1 MELHDKN
8 LHKAQE
14 RMRNGDFKNA
24 AITFQR
30 VLKGNPYLTA
40 DEQIFLIRQI
50 CICYEH
56 LNKFSKIFKL
66 LARYVNK
73 FPSHSLSNM
82 YIRTVMSHYY
92 IMIGNFKKAI
102 EIGQQV
108 YKKLLPT
115 NEQRTFAL
123 IQRNLG
129 IAYLYTGQVQ
139 TAREF
144 LESSLHIFKR
154 LNETSNILF
163 SLSYLA
169 VVHEIYSNW
178 DTALE
183 YRKSVLK
190 TAKKLKIKKW
200 EIPALLNLA
209 LTYKQIG
216 RWKWAERLAKL
227 GISELQNDRPDSPH
241 SIRGKIILAG
251 IYIYQRRFAEASE
264 LLNSIIEVTPGE
276 SSKIDLYSL
285 YSKLG
290 QLKYLLKDYSDA
302 LTNYR
307 KAHRIIMKIAPE
319 SSDSAEICLLLS
331 ECYLDRGK
339 IAKARLYLEKA
350 LSLSQRLRKR
360 LYEAISYKIQA
371 RILLAEDNTNS
382 AIYYY
387 EKAIEILDE
396 IAEIYERGKTLL
408 EYGKFLS
415 RQGNYFQA
423 LRQLQKAEDLLKK
436 LPSEYWIANAHLA
449 MAENYCRANDYDLA
463 LKYIEMSRKVF
474 ERLKEKESLIE
485 VEKLRNKI
493 ENGMLEYAL
502 FRANKFAIPDEDI
515 GNMLSYLREKT
526 GSRSLILLSRENGSF
541 EIFKDIGATPGLKE
555 FVKQFVNERN
565 LRKPLLSTGMIN
577 QREFAF
583 LKKQQIGSFLFLPF
597 SQSDDSIV
605 LYLDKKEPFKQDE
618 MIFSVR
624 FSRALAAKLSELKQK
639 ELKEQNLQLIREL
652 RKREFPNIITKNSR
666 MLDILDLVDKIKD
679 DTTPVLIEG
688 ETGTG
693 KELIARAIHYRS
705 KRSSKPFVP
714 VDCGALPEGLA
725 ESLLFGHRKGAFTG
739 ALQDSPGFFEEAHKG
754 TLFLDEISNLSPK
767 VQAKLLRVLQDGTI
781 RRLGEHRSRK
791 VDVRIIAASN
801 VDLEEAVRKGDFRK
815 DLFYR
820 LKGIRIKL
828 PPLRERK
835 EDIPLLVQYFV
846 SKYSRE
852 KGKKVRKITQ
862 EAINALMAHDWDG
875 NVRELEREIE
885 RAIVLMEDGNIT
897 PDLFSF
903 VNIKNR
909 KAQYTIEEVL
919 EALKRNNWVI
929 RKTARYLGISESTL
943 RKRLKSNG
951 IHLTAGAQGNA

>member
-1 MELHDKN
+1 MKHKEKSELSELEDYRKT
-8 LHKAQE
+8 AE
-14 RMRNGDFKNA
+14 S
-24 AITFQR
+24 IETF
-30 VLKGNPYLTA
+30 LEENPGLPPE
-40 DEQIFLIRQI
+40 EQISLIRQLGGI
-50 CICYEH
+50 LASFREYGKLIRILRRYE
-56 LNKFSKIFKL
+56 K
-66 LARYVNK
+66 R
-73 FPSHSLSNM
+73 FPPDSRERL
-82 YIRTVMSHYY
+82 YIRTVQSYY
-92 IMIGNFKKAI
+92 YGELGDFKKTI
-102 EIGQQV
+102 EIGEEILP
-108 YKKLLPT
+108 KLDRAGD
-115 NEQRTFAL
+115 ERTL
-123 IQRNLG
+123 GLLLRNLG
-129 IAYLYTGQVQ
+129 IAYTNFGEIDKAQEMLEGALYMFRKISDYNQIISALTHLSMIYLIRSKWDIALDYRKKALKIAKRHKIDEWIPHAVLNIGQILVLLGKWNWAEKLYSIGRKYNIPHITNIQ
-139 TAREF
+139 LLFIPVDISIFRREF
-144 LESSLHIFKR
+144 KKASKLLSKAQAEAKR
-154 LNETSNILF
+154 ERATLDL
-163 SLSYLA
+163 
-169 VVHEIYSNW
+169 VWIY
-178 DTALE
+178 AL
-183 YRKSVLK
+183 
-190 TAKKLKIKKW
+190 
-200 EIPALLNLA
+200 
-209 LTYKQIG
+209 
-216 RWKWAERLAKL
+216 
-227 GISELQNDRPDSPH
+227 
-241 SIRGKIILAG
+241 RGIILHEKGDFKGAL
-251 IYIYQRRFAEASE
+251 R
-264 LLNSIIEVTPGE
+264 
-276 SSKIDLYSL
+276 
-285 YSKLG
+285 
-290 QLKYLLKDYSDA
+290 DYH
-302 LTNYR
+302 
-307 KAHRIIMKIAPE
+307 KAHRIIEKIAPE
-319 SSDSAEICLLLS
+319 GIYSLQVKRLIAES
-331 ECYLDRGK
+331 YAAEGK
-339 IAKARLYLEKA
+339 IEKARPYLEKA
-350 LSLSQRLRKR
+350 LLLSQNLKNKFN
-360 LYEAISYKIQA
+360 EALTHRIRA
-371 RILLAEDNTNS
+371 RISVIQNETDS

-387 EKAIEILDE
+387 ERSIELLEE
-396 IAEIYERGKTLL
+396 IAELYERGRTLL

-415 RQGNYFQA
+415 NQGNYFQA

-436 LPSEYWIANAHLA
+436 LPSEYWIATTHLA
-449 MAENYCRANDYDLA
+449 MAENYCRTNDYDLA
-463 LKYIEMSRKVF
+463 LKYLEMSRKVF

-485 VEKLRNKI
+485 VQKLRNKI

-502 FRANKFAIPDEDI
+502 LRANEFTIPNENID
-515 GNMLSYLREKT
+515 GMLSHLREKT

-541 EIFKDIGATPGLKE
+541 EVLKDIGATPGLKE

-577 QREFAF
+577 QKEFAF
-583 LKKQQIGSFLFLPF
+583 LKKHRIGSFLFLPF
-597 SQSDDSIV
+597 SQSDDSMV

-618 MIFSVR
+618 MIFTVR
-624 FSRALAAKLSELKQK
+624 FTRALAAKLSELKQR

-714 VDCGALPEGLA
+714 VDCGALPDGLA

-852 KGKKVRKITQ
+852 KGKKVRKITK

-897 PDLFSF
+897 PVLFSF
-903 VNIKNR
+903 IQTKNQ
-909 KAQYTIEEVL
+909 KTQLTIDEVL
-919 EALKRNNWVI
+919 EALKKNNWVI

-951 IHLTAGAQGNA
+951 IHLTAGAQRNV